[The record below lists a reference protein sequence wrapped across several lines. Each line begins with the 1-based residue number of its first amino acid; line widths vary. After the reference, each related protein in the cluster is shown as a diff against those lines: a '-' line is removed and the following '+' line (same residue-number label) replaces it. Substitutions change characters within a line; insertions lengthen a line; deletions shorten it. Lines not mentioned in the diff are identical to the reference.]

1 MSEPRRIELTLLGQ
15 TLTIR
20 SEATPDYLRRLA
32 KYLEERVG
40 QLKRSGVIDPLTAL
54 SLAALDITDELFR
67 SREDKNRDED
77 DVGARLGALVALLDK
92 VAPREPGSSDR

>member
-1 MSEPRRIELTLLGQ
+1 MNEPRRIELNLLGQ

-20 SEATPDYLRRLA
+20 SEAPPDYLRRLA

-40 QLKRSGVIDPLTAL
+40 QLKRSGVKDPLTAL

-67 SREDKNRDED
+67 SREDKTRDEG
-77 DVGARLGALVALLDK
+77 DVGARLGALVALLEK
-92 VAPREPGSSDR
+92 VTPRDPGSER